1 MAATGVA
8 MTGLG
13 WMELIQSPS
22 LHHLLFRVWQ
32 RKVRNMSDDRKLS
45 KETIATHAGRMSAEH
60 FGVVNTPVYRASTI
74 LYRDLASLEAGNAP
88 YIYGR
93 RGTPS
98 SQSFEDAVNALE
110 GGAKSFVCPSGLG
123 AIAFALQTV
132 CNAGDHLL
140 MVDSC
145 YGPTR
150 LFCDRTL
157 KRFGIETTYY
167 DPLVGAGI
175 EKLFKPNTRAVFCES
190 PGSLTFEVQDIPA
203 IAAVAHARAAAVLL
217 DNTWATPLFF
227 DVFAHGGDLS
237 IQAATKYVGGHAD
250 VMIGYVTAN
259 EAWKM
264 RVAHAHAD
272 LGLYA
277 SGDDCF
283 LALRGLRTMAVR
295 LARHQ
300 ETGLALARW
309 LEARP
314 EVSRVLHPALESDP
328 GHAIWKRD
336 FTGASGLFGVVLK
349 PVGHEKFA
357 AFMNSLKL
365 FGMGF
370 SWGGYE
376 SLIVPAKITR
386 TARPF
391 EAEGPI
397 VRIHA
402 GLEDAGDL
410 IADLEQGLAK
420 LR

>member
-1 MAATGVA
+1 M
-8 MTGLG
+8 
-13 WMELIQSPS
+13 
-22 LHHLLFRVWQ
+22 
-32 RKVRNMSDDRKLS
+32 KKD
-45 KETIATHAGRMSAEH
+45 TIATHAGRMSAEH

-74 LYRDLASLEAGNAP
+74 LYRDLAALEAADAP

-98 SQSFEDAVNALE
+98 SESFEKAITALE
-110 GGAKSFVCPSGLG
+110 GGARSFVCPSGLG

-132 CNAGDHLL
+132 CSAGDHLL

-150 LFCDRTL
+150 TFCDRTL
-157 KRFGIETTYY
+157 KRYGIETTYY
-167 DPLVGAGI
+167 DPTIGARI
-175 EKLFKPNTRAVFCES
+175 ESLFKPNTRAVFCES

-203 IAAVAHARAAAVLL
+203 IAAVAHAHGATVLL

-227 DVFAHGGDLS
+227 DAFAHGVDLS

-259 EAWKM
+259 AAWET
-264 RVAHAHAD
+264 RLHHAHAD

-277 SGDDCF
+277 RGDDCF

-309 LEARP
+309 LKARP
-314 EVSRVLHPALESDP
+314 EVSRVLHPALEGDP
-328 GHAIWKRD
+328 GHALWKRD

-349 PVGHEKFA
+349 PVAHDRFA
-357 AFMNSLKL
+357 AFMDSLEL

-370 SWGGYE
+370 SWGGFE
-376 SLIVPAKITR
+376 SLIVPAKLQR
-386 TARPF
+386 TVKPF
-391 EAEGPI
+391 AAEGPV

-420 LR
+420 LK

>member
-1 MAATGVA
+1 VDED
-8 MTGLG
+8 L
-13 WMELIQSPS
+13 
-22 LHHLLFRVWQ
+22 
-32 RKVRNMSDDRKLS
+32 K
-45 KETIATHAGRMSAEH
+45 KETVATHAGRMSAAH
-60 FGVVNTPVYRASTI
+60 FGVVNTPIYRASTI
-74 LYRDLASLEAGNAP
+74 LYRDLASLEAADAP

-98 SQSFEDAVNALE
+98 SQSFEEAVTALE
-110 GGAKSFVCPSGLG
+110 GGTRSFVCPSGLG
-123 AIAFALQTV
+123 AIAFALLSV

-157 KRFGIETTYY
+157 KRYGIETTYY
-167 DPLVGAGI
+167 DPLIGASI
-175 EKLFKPNTRAVFCES
+175 ENLFKPNTRAVFCES

-203 IAAVAHARAAAVLL
+203 IAAVAHAKGATVLL

-227 DVFAHGGDLS
+227 DAFAHGVDLS
-237 IQAATKYVGGHAD
+237 VQAATKYVGGHAD

-259 EAWKM
+259 EAWKA
-264 RVAHAHAD
+264 RLAHAHAD

-300 ETGLALARW
+300 QTALILARW
-309 LEARP
+309 LQTRP
-314 EVSRVLHPALESDP
+314 DVARVLHPALESDP
-328 GHAIWKRD
+328 GHALWKRD
-336 FTGASGLFGVVLK
+336 FNGASGLFGVVLK
-349 PVGHEKFA
+349 PVAPEAFA
-357 AFMNSLKL
+357 TFMNSLKL
-365 FGMGF
+365 FGMGY

-376 SLIVPAKITR
+376 SLIVPAKIQR

-391 EAEGPI
+391 EAEGPV

-410 IADLEQGLAK
+410 IADLEQGLANLK
-420 LR
+420 